1 MTMSSLTYQASMYTV
16 NTSVYEGPLDLLLQL
31 IERAELDITKLALAQ
46 VTNQYLEHLH
56 SLEEC
61 APAEV
66 SAFLVIAARLLQIK
80 SNALLPRLPVYD
92 EFEEDPGEALAQQLR
107 TYKRYKEIAE
117 MLSQRGEQGC
127 RTYLRI
133 SSPLQLATW
142 VDLGDLDLSQFVMVA
157 QIVFN
162 RDEFQ
167 TTLDTVVPAAKITI
181 REKIYLIRAI
191 LGQQEKATFQALLNK
206 AYSRVNVVVT
216 FLAVLELAKRHI
228 LRVTQQALF
237 GEIILESEESW
248 GDNGDIEAE
257 FGD

>member
-1 MTMSSLTYQASMYTV
+1 MTMSSLAYQASKYMV

-46 VTNQYLEHLH
+46 VTDQYLEHLH
-56 SLEEC
+56 SIEEC
-61 APAEV
+61 APEEV
-66 SAFLVIAARLLQIK
+66 STFLVIAARLLQIK
-80 SNALLPRLPVYD
+80 SNALLPRPPVYD

-107 TYKRYKEIAE
+107 IYKRYKEIASILLE
-117 MLSQRGEQGC
+117 RCEQGY

-142 VDLGDLDLSQFVMVA
+142 IDLGDLDLTQFVMTA

-162 RDEFQ
+162 RDVFQ
-167 TTLDTVVPAAKITI
+167 TSLDTVVPNIKITI
-181 REKIYLIRAI
+181 REKISLIRAR
-191 LGQQEKATFQALLNK
+191 LSQHDKASFQTLLNR
-206 AYSRVNVVVT
+206 AHSRVDVVVT
-216 FLAVLELAKRHI
+216 FLAVLELVKRHL
-228 LRVTQQALF
+228 LRVTQQSIF

-248 GDNGDIEAE
+248 GDNIDIEAE